1 MRPEALEVL
10 RDLCQAVPVCIV
22 AHVRSDIGEAVI
34 KGSLEAQGLLGPQSS
49 QLRAHHVLCCSTPQG
64 KESML
69 RQLEPGLHID
79 GDATTVS
86 RPGVGV
92 SEPCRTWCPAC
103 GWGRAAGNDLR

>member
-10 RDLCQAVPVCIV
+10 RDLCRAVQVRIV
-22 AHVRSDIGEAVI
+22 AHVLSDVGEAVI

-64 KESML
+64 KSSML

-86 RPGVGV
+86 GPDVHIPPLWVFRP
-92 SEPCRTWCPAC
+92 
-103 GWGRAAGNDLR
+103 